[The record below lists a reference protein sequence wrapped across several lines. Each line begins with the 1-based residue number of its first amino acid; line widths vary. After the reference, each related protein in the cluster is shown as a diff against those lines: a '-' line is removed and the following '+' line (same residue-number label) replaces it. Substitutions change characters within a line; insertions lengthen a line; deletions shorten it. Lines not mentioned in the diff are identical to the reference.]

1 MDFNDNLNEQNAME
15 WYDSLPAHIRKTID
29 NKVGESKSGE
39 ECVRLDDSDTWDTVT
54 RELGARP
61 GKLPVN
67 DSIDGNTP
75 KEIAQFER
83 RKVWVAR
90 YNALLLMKVV
100 LSLGPTLQKERK
112 MLNAALNLND
122 LPDQADGLDTTQAAT
137 VRWLQVTGETP
148 LEFLAGTYR
157 DDNNRIGDR
166 IQAARALL
174 DYVHRKVPAQV
185 EVKKMDDE
193 DIKQQAETVQQ
204 VGEYLAR
211 MQSITKMKVVK

>member
-1 MDFNDNLNEQNAME
+1 
-15 WYDSLPAHIRKTID
+15 
-29 NKVGESKSGE
+29 
-39 ECVRLDDSDTWDTVT
+39 
-54 RELGARP
+54 
-61 GKLPVN
+61 
-67 DSIDGNTP
+67 
-75 KEIAQFER
+75 
-83 RKVWVAR
+83 
-90 YNALLLMKVV
+90 